1 MQQYVREGFV
11 GGTTGVHGQQTP
23 GQPVGQAAEAENRQ
37 SGQSAQT
44 PPRFCRKC
52 FLREMELQG
61 GLKASYQN
69 MLERIEMMDS
79 ELRCTGEAYDA
90 RLAQCKKCEY
100 LAEGMC
106 ALCGCFAESRA
117 AVKAN
122 SCPAEPKR
130 WEAEVIE
137 GEII

>member
-1 MQQYVREGFV
+1 MQKYVRGGFT
-11 GGTTGVHGQQTP
+11 GGAAGEQGQQTP
-23 GQPVGQAAEAENRQ
+23 GLPVEQAAEAENRQ
-37 SGQSAQT
+37 GGQSTQA

-61 GLKASYQN
+61 GLKASYEA
-69 MLERIEMMDS
+69 MLERIEMMDP
-79 ELRCTGEAYDA
+79 ELRCTGEVYDA

-106 ALCGCFAESRA
+106 GLCGCFAESRA

-122 SCPAEPKR
+122 ACPANPKR
-130 WEAEVIE
+130 WEAAEE
-137 GEII
+137 TSE

>member
-1 MQQYVREGFV
+1 MQQYVRGGFV
-11 GGTTGVHGQQTP
+11 GGTAGVQGQQTP
-23 GQPVGQAAEAENRQ
+23 GLPVGQAAEEENRQ

-52 FLREMELQG
+52 FLHEMELQG
-61 GLKASYQN
+61 GLKASYEA
-69 MLERIEMMDS
+69 MLERIEMMDP

-90 RLAQCKKCEY
+90 RLVQCKKCEY

-122 SCPAEPKR
+122 ACPAEPKR
-130 WEAEVIE
+130 WVAIE
-137 GEII
+137 DVSE

>member
-1 MQQYVREGFV
+1 MEPYVR
-11 GGTTGVHGQQTP
+11 GGYRAGMAEHPVQQ
-23 GQPVGQAAEAENRQ
+23 VRGQAGVQTAGGEN
-37 SGQSAQT
+37 GQTSQT
-44 PPRFCRKC
+44 APPRFCRKC

-61 GLKASYQN
+61 GLKASYEA
-69 MLERIEMMDS
+69 MLERIEMLDP
-79 ELRCTGEAYDA
+79 ELRCTGETYDA

-106 ALCGCFAESRA
+106 GLCGCFAESRA

-130 WEAEVIE
+130 WSAEVI
-137 GEII
+137 

>member
-1 MQQYVREGFV
+1 MQQYAR
-11 GGTTGVHGQQTP
+11 GGYAGNGTK
-23 GQPVGQAAEAENRQ
+23 QPEKQEQA
-37 SGQSAQT
+37 T

-52 FLREMELQG
+52 FLHEMELQG
-61 GLKASYQN
+61 GLKKSYED
-69 MLERIEMMDS
+69 MLERIEMMDP
-79 ELRCTGEAYDA
+79 ELRCTGEAYEA

-122 SCPAEPKR
+122 SCPANPKR
-130 WEAEVIE
+130 WEAEVIDA
-137 GEII
+137 EIR

>member
-1 MQQYVREGFV
+1 MQKYVR
-11 GGTTGVHGQQTP
+11 GGYVAGMAEYPTPQSQGQS
-23 GQPVGQAAEAENRQ
+23 
-37 SGQSAQT
+37 SGQTANGGNGQTAQT

-61 GLKASYQN
+61 GLKASYEA
-69 MLERIEMMDS
+69 MLERIEMMDP
-79 ELRCTGEAYDA
+79 ELRCTGDAYDE

-106 ALCGCFAESRA
+106 GLCGCFAESRA

-122 SCPAEPKR
+122 ACPAEQKR
-130 WEAEVIE
+130 WTAIDDVSE
-137 GEII
+137 

>member
-1 MQQYVREGFV
+1 MQKYVR
-11 GGTTGVHGQQTP
+11 GGYPQGMAEAQVQQTP
-23 GQPVGQAAEAENRQ
+23 GVSE
-37 SGQSAQT
+37 GQSVQT

-61 GLKASYQN
+61 GLKKSYEA
-69 MLERIEMMDS
+69 MLERIEMMDP
-79 ELRCTGEAYDA
+79 ELRCTGDAYDA

-106 ALCGCFAESRA
+106 GLCGCFAESRA

-122 SCPAEPKR
+122 SCPANPKR
-130 WEAEVIE
+130 WEAM
-137 GEII
+137 

>member
-1 MQQYVREGFV
+1 MQKYVR
-11 GGTTGVHGQQTP
+11 GGYPQGTPEAQVQQTSEP
-23 GQPVGQAAEAENRQ
+23 VNGQT
-37 SGQSAQT
+37 SQT

-61 GLKASYQN
+61 GLKASYEA
-69 MLERIEMMDS
+69 MLERIEMLDP
-79 ELRCTGEAYDA
+79 ELRCTGEAYEA

-117 AVKAN
+117 AVRSN

-130 WEAEVIE
+130 WNA
-137 GEII
+137 EII